1 VAHHKTGQWL
11 MMADNA
17 DDGDIFFGLPS
28 RHFQDPKDRHLS
40 RFVPRNP
47 KGSIPLHY
55 KKQKV
60 VLRLSGCGEVTSVP
74 HMSSTEAEALAKD
87 RLSGV
92 VLKEN
97 NMQKRLGL
105 LEYPP
110 LTIV

>member
-1 VAHHKTGQWL
+1 
-11 MMADNA
+11 
-17 DDGDIFFGLPS
+17 
-28 RHFQDPKDRHLS
+28 
-40 RFVPRNP
+40 
-47 KGSIPLHY
+47 
-55 KKQKV
+55 V